1 MSGLD
6 ATMATV
12 RNSSLEKPFFCEMSF
27 TASVAVVSSTV
38 APSGGDWITRL
49 APMLPAP
56 PLRFSITIRLP
67 RRSARYGVTRRAKAS
82 VEPPA
87 A

>member
-12 RNSSLEKPFFCEMSF
+12 RSSSLENPFFCEMSL
-27 TASVAVVSSTV
+27 TASVAVVSMTV
-38 APSGGDWITRL
+38 APSGADCSTRF

-56 PLRFSITIRLP
+56 PPRFSITIRLP
-67 RRSARYGVTRRAKAS
+67 MRSARYGVTRRAKAS
-82 VEPPA
+82 VEPPGA
-87 A
+87 